1 MKKTLLAAALLA
13 GFAGAAS
20 AQSSVT
26 LYGLIDMGI
35 GYQTINGGTDA
46 QNQTHFGMYNGVQNG
61 SRWGLRGVE
70 DMGNGNRAT
79 FVLESG
85 FDSANGSSG
94 QSGRLFGRASWL
106 GLENNSWGYVR
117 MGRQYNF
124 ASDYLTPIDP
134 FLAGFGTANMGQS
147 FGAMNTTRYSNMLK
161 YQTPVWNGFKAGI
174 GYSFAPQLEAFYAD
188 SVGGRNTL
196 VNGSGNSYNFDTMN
210 NTRALT
216 LGATYANG
224 PLTIAASY
232 DQINP
237 NSNVN
242 ATSNSASP
250 KQWILGG
257 MYDFKAVKV
266 SAAYSQTRGGL
277 LNPQSATGYAGGGSG
292 AINGGTWGGGATG
305 VLFADGAGYN
315 SYLVG
320 LTAPINASSKVFGSW
335 QMAQPNGNIQDLVNA
350 VNQNVYAIGYQY
362 DFTKRTNVYASV
374 AYLNGVGFLS
384 GVNTTQIFTGVR
396 HQF

>member
-26 LYGLIDMGI
+26 LYGLIDIGI
-35 GYQTINGGTDA
+35 GYQSINGGTDA

-61 SRWGLRGVE
+61 SRFGLRGVE

-79 FVLESG
+79 FVLENG
-85 FDSANGSSG
+85 FDAGNGTLG
-94 QSGRLFGRASWL
+94 QSSRLFGRQAWL
-106 GLENNSWGYVR
+106 GLENDAWGYVR
-117 MGRQYNF
+117 FGRQYNF

-161 YQTPVWNGFKAGI
+161 YQTPTWSGFKLGI
-174 GYSFAPQLEAFYAD
+174 GYSFAPQLDAFYGNG
-188 SVGGRNTL
+188 STV
-196 VNGSGNSYNFDTMN
+196 VNGTGNSYNFDTMN

-216 LGATYANG
+216 LGANYANG
-224 PLTIAASY
+224 PLTLAASY

-237 NSNVN
+237 NGNV
-242 ATSNSASP
+242 AAASNSATP
-250 KQWILGG
+250 KVWILGG
-257 MYDFKAVKV
+257 MYDFKAVKL
-266 SAAYSQTRGGL
+266 SLAYSQTRNGWI
-277 LNPQSATGYAGGGSG
+277 NQQSVTGYASGGSG
-292 AINGGTWGGGATG
+292 AINGSTWGGSGGSIFLSDA
-305 VLFADGAGYN
+305 AGFN

-320 LTAPINASSKVFGSW
+320 LTAPINASSKVFASW
-335 QMAQPNGNIQDLVNA
+335 QMAAPNGNVQDFIPSTA
-350 VNQNVYAIGYQY
+350 NQNVYAIGYQY
-362 DFTKRTNVYASV
+362 DFTKRTNIYASV
-374 AYLNGVGFLS
+374 AYLNGVGFVS
-384 GVNTTQIFTGVR
+384 GVSTTQIFTGIR